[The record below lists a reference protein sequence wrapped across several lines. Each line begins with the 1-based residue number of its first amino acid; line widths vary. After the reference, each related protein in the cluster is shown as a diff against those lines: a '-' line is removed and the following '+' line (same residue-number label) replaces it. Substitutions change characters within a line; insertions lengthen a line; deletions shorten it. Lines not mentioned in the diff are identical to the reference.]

1 MRSLTTIKPQQQ
13 LTRNESKGCVCQPG
27 TRVGGRLSTISTRW
41 RKIIITEI
49 RENRETTVERR
60 LLNSDPRMS
69 FHFHLTSIR
78 NQWRASYHRPA
89 TTLGGGEEN
98 LWNFHE
104 SVQIRTKGRSDNYLP
119 PNMHFLFFPNYCNEL
134 SWFPFRFGKK
144 RGMSWS
150 ALESNMFS
158 GWSHV
163 FAKCSNICHRI
174 NLILKLLRHTRTQPV
189 PAPSLRHQFNPSGG
203 AEETCPSSSNGL
215 SMTWI
220 VFADEHIYL
229 HIYWN

>member
-1 MRSLTTIKPQQQ
+1 MPV
-13 LTRNESKGCVCQPG
+13 RNKS
-27 TRVGGRLSTISTRW
+27 GRTAVYHFHQVEEDNNHRNQGKSRNNCW
-41 RKIIITEI
+41 KE
-49 RENRETTVERR
+49 TVERR

-78 NQWRASYHRPA
+78 NQWRASYHRP

-174 NLILKLLRHTRTQPV
+174 NLILKLLWHTRTQP
-189 PAPSLRHQFNPSGG
+189 PSLQHQFNPFGG
-203 AEETCPSSSNGL
+203 AEETCPSSLNGL